1 MDAGRGHSVRR
12 RARESGTGVC
22 RYGGAVTVRISK
34 LDVLMFA
41 LQLKEP
47 FRFAYGTFHE
57 LPRVLIRL
65 ETEDGAV
72 GYGEAAIDF
81 PFAAYDMFDIYI
93 ALSELGGRFI
103 GKCVEDRLQVLISKP
118 LRYLRATPAALCAV
132 NMALD
137 DVVARARDIGAGELY
152 ECRRTIGTPLCS
164 VGFDQAADLDV
175 WANAP

>member
-1 MDAGRGHSVRR
+1 
-12 RARESGTGVC
+12 
-22 RYGGAVTVRISK
+22 VTVRISK

-57 LPRVLIRL
+57 VPRVLIRL

-118 LRYLRATPAALCAV
+118 LRYLPARHPCGPLRREYGARRRGC
-132 NMALD
+132 
-137 DVVARARDIGAGELY
+137 ARARHRRRGAI
-152 ECRRTIGTPLCS
+152 RM
-164 VGFDQAADLDV
+164 
-175 WANAP
+175 